1 MELFFMENV
10 LPKMFMVENCDK
22 LFLTALSYLVFL
34 CAALIIFDSNNN
46 LLAKMLIGKSV
57 TSK

>member
-1 MELFFMENV
+1 MENV
-10 LPKMFMVENCDK
+10 LPKMFNVVENCDK